1 MNSIL
6 IQDITK
12 NKFKDDSLP
21 TIAYGDYGGV
31 CDESIDYIDAVGVGD
46 DRNIYM
52 ASCYEE
58 LENVLHSDSVM
69 LYTVTGVSTVKGLIN
84 ALRFLSL
91 LCKGFEETAKVY
103 VKNYEGYV
111 LPVQE
116 IIDDRDSERF
126 VFVTQEQVVDS
137 YV

>member
-1 MNSIL
+1 MSSIL

-12 NKFKDDSLP
+12 SKFKDDSLP

-31 CDESIDYIDAVGVGD
+31 YDESIDYIDAVGVGD

-52 ASCYEE
+52 ASCYGE

-69 LYTVTGVSTVKGLIN
+69 LYTVTGISTVKGLIN
-84 ALRFLSL
+84 ALRFLSS

-103 VKNYEGYV
+103 VKDYEGYV
-111 LPVQE
+111 LSVQE
-116 IIDDRDSERF
+116 IIDDRDSERL
-126 VFVTQEQVVDS
+126 VFVTQEKVVDG
-137 YV
+137 YI